1 MSDDE
6 RRRWSMAAV
15 GVLVTWSLTLIG
27 AVWAASADRASIADR
42 LEANSHRIT
51 DHEQRLRVLEQQLT
65 QVSADVK
72 WIRQTLERQ
81 MTGSN

>member
-1 MSDDE
+1 VSDDE